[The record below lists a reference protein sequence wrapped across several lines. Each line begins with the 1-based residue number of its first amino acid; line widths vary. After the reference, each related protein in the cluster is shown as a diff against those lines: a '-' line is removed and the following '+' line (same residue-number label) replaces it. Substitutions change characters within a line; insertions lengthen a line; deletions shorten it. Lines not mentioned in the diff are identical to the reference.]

1 MISGKQQLMNHM
13 WRAFIGKFMVVYFD
27 DDVNLA
33 ITWSRNPYA
42 NTLIPRKPGKSG
54 LIGV

>member
-1 MISGKQQLMNHM
+1 MRLMNHM

-27 DDVNLA
+27 DDANLA

-42 NTLIPRKPGKSG
+42 NTPIPGKPGKSG